1 MTFPIPD
8 GVLCAG
14 GFKFAHGVLSRF
26 KVATQKGTFEKASSP
41 FSAARGSTNLHTSLL
56 DENHQNPA
64 GPSALVSCC
73 PALSTQTHAKTHL
86 NLERTA
92 DRGSWGWKIKATLST
107 GLDHGAL
114 PPPWK
119 CPRPKR
125 RKKRPTQFA
134 SKHKRMRV
142 CVQRQSGREAVA
154 VTVPRLFLLNGSNRR
169 E

>member
-26 KVATQKGTFEKASSP
+26 KVATQKGTFEKASSL

-73 PALSTQTHAKTHL
+73 PALSTQTHAKKHL

-107 GLDHGAL
+107 GLDHGATTTTVEVSSAKKEEKEAN
-114 PPPWK
+114 PVRFK
-119 CPRPKR
+119 TQTHACVRP
-125 RKKRPTQFA
+125 A
-134 SKHKRMRV
+134 SKRKG
-142 CVQRQSGREAVA
+142 GRRCYR
-154 VTVPRLFLLNGSNRR
+154 P
-169 E
+169 